1 MPPSSESLHSCVNNG
16 VHEAARQQKC
26 RPRHFALNPHERLL
40 GIPLPYAGQEDEEDD
55 NEGGEVMRW
64 FFRRRCGHQIPG
76 IHPGVGVRSPYNG
89 QTEGPHRVQR
99 VQDRPMRNEAP
110 RTMGHT

>member
-1 MPPSSESLHSCVNNG
+1 
-16 VHEAARQQKC
+16 
-26 RPRHFALNPHERLL
+26 
-40 GIPLPYAGQEDEEDD
+40 
-55 NEGGEVMRW
+55 MRW

-110 RTMGHT
+110 RTMGLLHLCIVTNKSRWCFAHLRQFIPCYFVSTWPILEPPPVVNWKKKLI